1 MSQNDH
7 QTNQMNESTT
17 EGKTQRPEFHLP
29 RPQSTNLL
37 KPVPVA
43 AVGTILGK
51 NYANLST
58 LMDETGTQLTLLP
71 IHAQRAMTQHW
82 RMEVNFR
89 DSRVFLIEA
98 TSQGNQKEADQQI
111 DDACK
116 ALGKA
121 VDRWAYNASQGGK
134 NPRVNHTR
142 SKRKDTPPKSSKP
155 SDPS

>member
-1 MSQNDH
+1 MSQNEH

-29 RPQSTNLL
+29 QPQSTNLL
-37 KPVPVA
+37 KTVPVA

-51 NYANLST
+51 NYSNLST

-71 IHAQRAMTQHW
+71 IHAQRDMTEHW

-98 TSQGNQKEADQQI
+98 TSTGNQKEANQQI
-111 DDACK
+111 QSACR

-121 VDRWAYNASQGGK
+121 VDRWAYNASQSGK

-142 SKRKDTPPKSSKP
+142 SERKDTSSKSSKP
-155 SDPS
+155 SGNS